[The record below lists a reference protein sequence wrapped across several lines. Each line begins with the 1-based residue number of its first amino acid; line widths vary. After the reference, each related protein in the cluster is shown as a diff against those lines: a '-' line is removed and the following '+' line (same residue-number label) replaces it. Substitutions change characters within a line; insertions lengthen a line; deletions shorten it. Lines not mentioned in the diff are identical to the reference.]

1 MHHFLQLSGIMHL
14 LSQFNDFSWYYAPNT
29 TILHLFLIISKY
41 SPSLKIQY
49 LFSLVLCTKLSII
62 PETSW
67 YYAPCFTIQS
77 LFLGIMHHLLQINIY
92 FQDSKSFTLLLCN
105 SRIIYLTVLS
115 TSNLYIYISHDLNQF
130 HALAGIMHLFS
141 IQ

>member
-92 FQDSKSFTLLLCN
+92 F
-105 SRIIYLTVLS
+105 SRFQIIHTTIMQFHDQFPYGYPPN
-115 TSNLYIYISHDLNQF
+115 TSNLYIYISHDLINF
-130 HALAGIMHLFS
+130 ML
-141 IQ
+141 